1 MPSKVA
7 IRRCGAYNREEVR
20 QAVAAAVAA
29 AVDFP
34 ALARGKR
41 VLIKVNIL
49 SDAPPEK
56 AVCTHPEVVR
66 ALIGVCQA
74 AGAAAI
80 LVADMP
86 GMDLTDEPERALE
99 RSGMAAIC
107 RDEGVD
113 IAPFS
118 RNGFRETPVPR
129 ARRLPSLMFA
139 NDVLD
144 ADVVINAPKLKSHL
158 QALYTGAIKN
168 WFGTISSRDR
178 RRAHHLNEIE
188 PFSEALVDIFRV
200 RPPDLTVMDA
210 VIGMEGRGP
219 GQGKQKQLGV
229 ILASTDAVALDAT
242 ALECVNWTRMKV
254 PHVRIAGEE
263 GLGEADV
270 ARIEFDGPTP
280 AEVRVPFE
288 PPPRAFGSPPNF
300 LVRIFFRVWRIRPQ
314 ILVDQ
319 CKLCGA
325 CRRMCPVGAISLGP
339 EAAAINRDLCIEC
352 FCCHESCP
360 HNAIGERMSVVYR
373 AVRWF
378 TRRFLT

>member
-254 PHVRIAGEE
+254 PHVRIAGAE
-263 GLGEADV
+263 GLGETDL
-270 ARIEFDGPTP
+270 ARIAIDGPAP
-280 AEVRVPFE
+280 AEVRVPFAL
-288 PPPRAFGSPPNF
+288 PPRAFTSPPRWILNLF
-300 LVRIFFRVWRIRPQ
+300 WRVFGIRP
-314 ILVDQ
+314 IVIAEN
-319 CKLCGA
+319 CKRCGA
-325 CRRMCPVGAISLGP
+325 CEKMCPVGAVTVGDL
-339 EAAAINRDLCIEC
+339 AAVIRRDLCIEC
-352 FCCHESCP
+352 FCCHEACP
-360 HNAIGERMSVVYR
+360 HDAIGEKMTLIYR
-373 AVRWF
+373 LHRWF
-378 TRRFLT
+378 SRRLAA